1 MKNFIKGKIF
11 RTVLVVLC
19 GAGLATSAAFAQQ
32 GTAPPATDGQ
42 QQAPPANGA
51 MQGPQGGQRGMNPER
66 QLAMMQQQL
75 SLTDDQTAQIRQ
87 ILTDASGKMDAL
99 RANTALAQDD
109 LRAQMMTLRQGVQA
123 KVRAV
128 LTPDQQTK
136 YDAMQAS
143 MRQRRGAG
151 GDGAAQPQSPQQ

>member
-19 GAGLATSAAFAQQ
+19 GAGLAMSAAVAQQ
-32 GTAPPATDGQ
+32 DTAPPATDGQ

-51 MQGPQGGQRGMNPER
+51 QGPQSGPRGMNPER

-99 RANTALAQDD
+99 RANTALSQDD
-109 LRAQMMTLRQGVQA
+109 RRAQMMTLRQGMQA
-123 KVRAV
+123 KIRAA

-151 GDGAAQPQSPQQ
+151 GDGASQPQSPQP

>member
-11 RTVLVVLC
+11 RTALVVLC
-19 GAGLATSAAFAQQ
+19 GAGLAMSAAVAQQ
-32 GTAPPATDGQ
+32 GTAPATDGQ

-51 MQGPQGGQRGMNPER
+51 MQGPQSGPRGMNPER
-66 QLAMMQQQL
+66 QLAMLQQQL
-75 SLTDDQTAQIRQ
+75 TLTDDQTAQIRQ

-109 LRAQMMTLRQGVQA
+109 RRAQMMTLRQGVQA

-151 GDGAAQPQSPQQ
+151 GDGASQPQSPQL